1 MRRILT
7 LWAMVVTWL
16 SGSALARPVEA
27 QSLPTCAACRE
38 PITSTY
44 IQYGRQLYHPQHF
57 TCAACQRPIGNK
69 GYVPYQGKPY
79 HQACYAE
86 AFAERCGVC
95 EKPLVGRYIQK
106 DGQSYH
112 EACYQQALAEK
123 CSVCLQGITGQYFKD
138 AWGNV
143 YHAAHQRQAPTCE
156 YCSRIITP
164 RTSSGGYT
172 YNDGRSVCGLCHRT
186 QVSGDVIAQP
196 IVESVRDRMAEW
208 GLVVPKE
215 AAPVILVDRATL
227 RKLLRRTGH
236 PGGPNVN
243 GFTSVLTEKRGNQIV
258 KREMAVYVLFGM
270 PREIFEG
277 TVAHEL
283 THVWINLNNGRRLDP
298 AFEEGSCNY
307 MKYLIHAN
315 SESELASYAIKAMQ
329 QDQDPAYGAGFRR
342 VKNLVDRRGLEELYA
357 LLGRSTGFPL
367 GY

>member
-1 MRRILT
+1 MRRIRVI
-7 LWAMVVTWL
+7 WAVVMAL
-16 SGSALARPVEA
+16 GSSGLFARPVDAETM
-27 QSLPTCAACRE
+27 PDCASCRE
-38 PITSTY
+38 PITRAY
-44 IQYGRQLYHPQHF
+44 IQYGRQVYHPEHF
-57 TCAACQRPIGNK
+57 LCAACGRPIASK
-69 GYVPYQGKPY
+69 GYVPYQGRPY

-95 EKPLVGRYIQK
+95 AKPLVGRYIQK
-106 DGQSYH
+106 DGASFH
-112 EACYQQALAEK
+112 EACFQQSLAEK
-123 CSVCLQGITGQYFKD
+123 CAVCGVGITGRYVVD
-138 AWGNV
+138 AWGNT
-143 YHAAHQRQAPTCE
+143 YHYEHQRQAPNCE
-156 YCSRIITP
+156 YCGRIITP

-172 YNDGRSVCGLCHRT
+172 YNDKRHVCGICYRT
-186 QVSGDVIAQP
+186 QVSGDAIAQP
-196 IVESVRDRMAEW
+196 LVESVRERMAGW
-208 GLVVPKE
+208 GLEVPRE

-283 THVWINLNNGRRLDP
+283 THVWINLHNGRRLDP

-307 MKYLIHAN
+307 MKYLIHAE
-315 SESELASYAIKAMQ
+315 SQSELAPYAIKAMQ

-342 VKNLVDRRGLEELYA
+342 VKNLVDRRGRES
-357 LLGRSTGFPL
+357 LLTLMGRSTGFPL